1 MTEGLRASVIKRLKL
16 RQILATQSFKKPI
29 VHFGLDQHQ
38 PIDYVI
44 IRGST
49 DEVTWIIGPIKAGH
63 NHRIERLGKAT
74 EID

>member
-38 PIDYVI
+38 QVDCVT
-44 IRGST
+44 IRWST
-49 DEVTWIIGPIKAGH
+49 YEVT
-63 NHRIERLGKAT
+63 
-74 EID
+74 